1 MNKSIVLYLLLA
13 GLFTCF
19 SCTHTKQQP
28 EEEGVDSEWLDSLQH
43 VYQYGIC
50 IDSLDVT
57 EYKMRNGDNPA
68 AIFSAL
74 GFSALK
80 ADSITKA
87 SIHVLNPTK
96 LRAGMNYYT
105 FTTQDS
111 VADIRYIAFAKSL
124 VDYAVIDLTG
134 DSILAYEFN
143 KPITIKRHYTEGT
156 INSSLWNVIKAS
168 GADPL
173 LAIKISDVYAWQID
187 FFDVKEGDSF
197 RVLYDCCLYRR
208 HDSPEYHLHRGSRL
222 QRIKEKI
229 LQPYHSPRIAFSNI
243 SILKGTAS
251 GRLS

>member
-13 GLFTCF
+13 GLLTCF

-134 DSILAYEFN
+134 DSILAYELERDQGKWSGPVTGDQDFGC
-143 KPITIKRHYTEGT
+143 ICLADRLFRCKRRRLIPG
-156 INSSLWNVIKAS
+156 V
-168 GADPL
+168 
-173 LAIKISDVYAWQID
+173 V
-187 FFDVKEGDSF
+187 
-197 RVLYDCCLYRR
+197 RRCLYRR

-222 QRIKEKI
+222 
-229 LQPYHSPRIAFSNI
+229 H
-243 SILKGTAS
+243 AS
-251 GRLS
+251 RKRFYSHTIHPG

>member
-1 MNKSIVLYLLLA
+1 
-13 GLFTCF
+13 
-19 SCTHTKQQP
+19 
-28 EEEGVDSEWLDSLQH
+28 
-43 VYQYGIC
+43 
-50 IDSLDVT
+50 
-57 EYKMRNGDNPA
+57 MRNGDNPA
-68 AIFSAL
+68 AIISAL
-74 GFSALK
+74 GFTALK
-80 ADSITKA
+80 AASSTRA

-173 LAIKISDVYAWQID
+173 LAIKISDEIAWQIG

-197 RVLYDCCLYRR
+197 RELSL
-208 HDSPEYHLHRGSRL
+208 PSREPSS
-222 QRIKEKI
+222 RIKDKI
-229 LQPYHSPRIAFSNI
+229 LQPYHLPRIAFSNI

>member
-1 MNKSIVLYLLLA
+1 MNKSILLYLLLA

-143 KPITIKRHYTEGT
+143 KPITIKRHWDNQFFPLERNQGK
-156 INSSLWNVIKAS
+156 WS
-168 GADPL
+168 GPVTGDQDFGCICLADRL
-173 LAIKISDVYAWQID
+173 
-187 FFDVKEGDSF
+187 F
-197 RVLYDCCLYRR
+197 RCKRRRLIPGVVRRCLYRR

-222 QRIKEKI
+222 
-229 LQPYHSPRIAFSNI
+229 H
-243 SILKGTAS
+243 AS
-251 GRLS
+251 RKRFYSHTIHPG

>member
-1 MNKSIVLYLLLA
+1 MA
-13 GLFTCF
+13 G
-19 SCTHTKQQP
+19 Q
-28 EEEGVDSEWLDSLQH
+28 LQH

-134 DSILAYEFN
+134 DSILHTNSTSLLPSNA
-143 KPITIKRHYTEGT
+143 ITQKG
-156 INSSLWNVIKAS
+156 
-168 GADPL
+168 
-173 LAIKISDVYAWQID
+173 Q
-187 FFDVKEGDSF
+187 
-197 RVLYDCCLYRR
+197 
-208 HDSPEYHLHRGSRL
+208 
-222 QRIKEKI
+222 
-229 LQPYHSPRIAFSNI
+229 
-243 SILKGTAS
+243 SILPFGT
-251 GRLS
+251 

>member
-1 MNKSIVLYLLLA
+1 MDTKDLLNDSSIHHGRNLVCLMNRKGFKVEDLERHFNCHKTGRGTNRDEKRSRRMNKSIVLYLLLA
-13 GLFTCF
+13 GLLTCF

-187 FFDVKEGDSF
+187 FSM
-197 RVLYDCCLYRR
+197 
-208 HDSPEYHLHRGSRL
+208 
-222 QRIKEKI
+222 
-229 LQPYHSPRIAFSNI
+229 
-243 SILKGTAS
+243 
-251 GRLS
+251 

>member
-13 GLFTCF
+13 GLLTCF

-87 SIHVLNPTK
+87 SIHDQNNLIFTFTSNNYVNTLKKASYEYMLEGFDKKWIPSKDNNIFYTNLNPGK
-96 LRAGMNYYT
+96 YT
-105 FTTQDS
+105 LIVREIQYDPNQEQPRTIKM
-111 VADIRYIAFAKSL
+111 DIHIHSPW
-124 VDYAVIDLTG
+124 YA
-134 DSILAYEFN
+134 SNLAYF
-143 KPITIKRHYTEGT
+143 
-156 INSSLWNVIKAS
+156 
-168 GADPL
+168 
-173 LAIKISDVYAWQID
+173 
-187 FFDVKEGDSF
+187 
-197 RVLYDCCLYRR
+197 LYF
-208 HDSPEYHLHRGSRL
+208 
-222 QRIKEKI
+222 I
-229 LQPYHSPRIAFSNI
+229 LII
-243 SILKGTAS
+243 SIL
-251 GRLS
+251 

>member
-13 GLFTCF
+13 GLLTCF

-105 FTTQDS
+105 FTT
-111 VADIRYIAFAKSL
+111 
-124 VDYAVIDLTG
+124 
-134 DSILAYEFN
+134 
-143 KPITIKRHYTEGT
+143 
-156 INSSLWNVIKAS
+156 
-168 GADPL
+168 
-173 LAIKISDVYAWQID
+173 
-187 FFDVKEGDSF
+187 
-197 RVLYDCCLYRR
+197 
-208 HDSPEYHLHRGSRL
+208 
-222 QRIKEKI
+222 
-229 LQPYHSPRIAFSNI
+229 
-243 SILKGTAS
+243 
-251 GRLS
+251 

>member
-13 GLFTCF
+13 GLLTCF

-57 EYKMRNGDNPA
+57 EYKMRYGVNPA
-68 AIFSAL
+68 AIFSAR

-173 LAIKISDVYAWQID
+173 LAI
-187 FFDVKEGDSF
+187 
-197 RVLYDCCLYRR
+197 
-208 HDSPEYHLHRGSRL
+208 
-222 QRIKEKI
+222 
-229 LQPYHSPRIAFSNI
+229 
-243 SILKGTAS
+243 
-251 GRLS
+251 

>member
-13 GLFTCF
+13 GLLTCF

-43 VYQYGIC
+43 VYQYGVC

-68 AIFSAL
+68 SIFSAL

-87 SIHVLNPTK
+87 SIHVLDPTK

-111 VADIRYIAFAKSL
+111 VADIRYIAFAK
-124 VDYAVIDLTG
+124 
-134 DSILAYEFN
+134 
-143 KPITIKRHYTEGT
+143 
-156 INSSLWNVIKAS
+156 
-168 GADPL
+168 
-173 LAIKISDVYAWQID
+173 
-187 FFDVKEGDSF
+187 
-197 RVLYDCCLYRR
+197 
-208 HDSPEYHLHRGSRL
+208 
-222 QRIKEKI
+222 
-229 LQPYHSPRIAFSNI
+229 
-243 SILKGTAS
+243 
-251 GRLS
+251 

>member
-1 MNKSIVLYLLLA
+1 MDTKDLLNDSSIHHGRNLVCLMNRKGFKVEDLEKALQLSQKQVEELTEMKKRSRRMNKSIVLYLLLA
-13 GLFTCF
+13 GLLTCF

-105 FTTQDS
+105 FTTQES

-187 FFDVKEGDSF
+187 FSM
-197 RVLYDCCLYRR
+197 
-208 HDSPEYHLHRGSRL
+208 
-222 QRIKEKI
+222 
-229 LQPYHSPRIAFSNI
+229 
-243 SILKGTAS
+243 
-251 GRLS
+251 

>member
-1 MNKSIVLYLLLA
+1 
-13 GLFTCF
+13 
-19 SCTHTKQQP
+19 
-28 EEEGVDSEWLDSLQH
+28 
-43 VYQYGIC
+43 
-50 IDSLDVT
+50 
-57 EYKMRNGDNPA
+57 MRNGDNPA

-197 RVLYDCCLYRR
+197 RVGC
-208 HDSPEYHLHRGSRL
+208 
-222 QRIKEKI
+222 
-229 LQPYHSPRIAFSNI
+229 
-243 SILKGTAS
+243 TA
-251 GRLS
+251 LPI